1 MSERIT
7 QQEFEKV
14 SRKTKELFQEAELKA
29 LVTISVWMR
38 FNYICNKIN
47 KLLRGGHTD
56 DEVNWDKVNYILSN
70 NRDEYDFNYYDEIK
84 AIDQLC
90 DARELCFESQ
100 IFNGLWQL
108 RVCKDCGKTFTMRFS
123 EVEFYRKKKLH
134 LPKRCPECRAHR
146 KEKANN
152 EQMQ

>member
-1 MSERIT
+1 MSKCIT
-7 QQEFEKV
+7 QQEFEEV
-14 SRKTKELFQEAELKA
+14 SRKMRESFQETELRMLA
-29 LVTISVWMR
+29 AFPMWMR
-38 FNYICNKIN
+38 FNYIGNKIN
-47 KLLRGGHTD
+47 NFLRGGHTE

-84 AIDQLC
+84 AIDQFC
-90 DARELCFESQ
+90 DVRGLCFESQ

-134 LPKRCPECRAHR
+134 LPKRCQECRAYR

-152 EQMQ
+152 E